1 MLLVEN
7 VSKNFGGVKALNNV
21 SVEIGKREIVGLIGP
36 NGSGKTTLFNVIS
49 GILKPDGGKIEFN
62 GVRIDKLPP
71 EKVSRTGI
79 SRTFQ
84 GMRLLENLSIFDNIL
99 IASLSRYKTTKEAE
113 KVVLDAIKF
122 VGLKRYDRAV
132 AELGDLERRLVEVAR
147 AVAVEPKLVLFDEIM
162 AGLTES
168 DQNILAKLIN
178 RIRNELEISVFWIE
192 HVLRAMFN
200 LVEVDRVVVLNWGNK
215 IAEGAPEEILS
226 NKEVAEAYLGEVSW
240 VR

>member
-122 VGLKRYDRAV
+122 VGLKRYDRTV

>member
-1 MLLVEN
+1 MEV
-7 VSKNFGGVKALNNV
+7 
-21 SVEIGKREIVGLIGP
+21 
-36 NGSGKTTLFNVIS
+36 GKTTLFNVIS
-49 GILKPDGGKIEFN
+49 GVLKPDEGKIEFS
-62 GVRIDKLPP
+62 GVRIDGLPP
-71 EKVSRTGI
+71 EKVSRAGI

-99 IASLSRYKTTKEAE
+99 IASLSRYRTAKEAE
-113 KVVLDAIKF
+113 NVALDAIEF
-122 VGLKRYDRAV
+122 VGLKGYDRTV

-147 AVAVEPKLVLFDEIM
+147 ALAAEPKLVLFDEIM

-168 DQNILAKLIN
+168 DQNILAELIN
-178 RIRNELEISVFWIE
+178 RIRNELKISVFWIE

-215 IAEGAPEEILS
+215 IAEGTPEEILS

>member
-21 SVEIGKREIVGLIGP
+21 SVEIGKQEIVGLIGP